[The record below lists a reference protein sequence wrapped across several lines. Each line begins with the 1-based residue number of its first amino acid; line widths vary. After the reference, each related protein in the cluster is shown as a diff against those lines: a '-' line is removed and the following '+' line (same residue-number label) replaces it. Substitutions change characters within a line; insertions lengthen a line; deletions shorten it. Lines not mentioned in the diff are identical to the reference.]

1 MNIGVIG
8 GGQLARMLALAG
20 YPLGLK
26 LICLEPNADCP
37 AGEVTEVIKGDYA
50 DPKQLQALADR
61 VDVMTYEFENINLSA
76 LAAMTRL
83 PIYPAINAL
92 AVAQDRLSE
101 KTFFNQLDIP
111 TTQFAAVNSLEE
123 LYSAAAKIGLPAVLK
138 TRRWGYDGKGQ
149 VVIQATNEL
158 EPAWLQLKHQP
169 LLLENKVAFQRE
181 VSCLAVRS
189 TLGETAFYPLV
200 VNQHQAGIL
209 RLSQVVAE
217 EDEIAAAARDYV
229 GRILNAWNYV
239 GVLAVE
245 FFQDNGG
252 LFANEI
258 APRVHNSGHWS
269 IEGAVCSQFENHLRA
284 VAGLPLGATT
294 ANGYTAMVN
303 FIGSIPPLATILKLP
318 GVHCHLYG
326 KEARPGRKLGHA
338 TICSVDKNRYFQ
350 QLQALCGLAGFE
362 NSI

>member
-26 LICLEPNADCP
+26 LICLEPDAECP
-37 AGEVTEVIKGDYA
+37 AAGVTPVIVGDYA

-61 VDVMTYEFENINLSA
+61 VEVITYEFENIHLSA
-76 LAAMTRL
+76 LASIIST
-83 PIYPAINAL
+83 PVYPSINAL
-92 AVAQDRLSE
+92 AVAQDRLNE
-101 KTFFNQLDIP
+101 KTFFNKLGIP
-111 TTQFAAVNSLEE
+111 TTRFVAVNSLEE
-123 LYSAAAKIGLPAVLK
+123 LHAAVAQTGLPAVLK

-149 VVIQATNEL
+149 VMIRTQAEL
-158 EPAWLQLKHQP
+158 EPAWLQLQHQP
-169 LLLENKVAFQRE
+169 LLLENKIAFQRE

-189 TLGETAFYPLV
+189 TQGEIVFYPVV
-200 VNQHQAGIL
+200 VNQHREGIL
-209 RLSQVVAE
+209 RLSQVATE
-217 EDEIAAAARDYV
+217 EDTVAALARDYT
-229 GRILNAWNYV
+229 GRILNELNYV

-245 FFQDNGG
+245 FFEHDGR
-252 LFANEI
+252 LTANEI

-269 IEGAVCSQFENHLRA
+269 IEGAQTSQFENHLRA
-284 VAGLPLGATT
+284 VAGLPLGIAA
-294 ANGYTAMVN
+294 ANGYSAMVN
-303 FIGSIPPLATILKLP
+303 FIGSVPSLDTILKIP

-338 TICSVDKNRYFQ
+338 TICSADKNSYFQ
-350 QLQALCGLAGFE
+350 QLEALCVLAGFK